1 MTLTTKKSRRIEI
14 DGVSYRYQVSTTQI
28 DDNWNFTLNLTV
40 QNEID
45 AGSVLQ
51 TKGLVTR
58 DFWLDFSDIGSGW
71 NKGDY
76 PVILP
81 KHIARFVKLATS
93 NGWKSS
99 EQGKAFILNV
109 DNKQF
114 LR

>member
-1 MTLTTKKSRRIEI
+1 M
-14 DGVSYRYQVSTTQI
+14 
-28 DDNWNFTLNLTV
+28 

-45 AGSVLQ
+45 PGSVLQ

-58 DFWLDFSDIGSGW
+58 DFWLDFPDMGSSW
-71 NKGDY
+71 DKGDY

-81 KHIARFVKLATS
+81 KHIVRFVKVATS

-109 DNKQF
+109 DNKQL